1 MKRILHIAPGM
12 DYGGIASFILNY
24 YSHFPVGSVQMDVL
38 GVFSADAPRREQLE
52 ILGGRYSY
60 VGTFSNV
67 HLLRN
72 IIAWTRF
79 IRQGKYDVVHS
90 HCNLV
95 GAWMM
100 LAAKLAGV
108 PIRVTHSHSTGLL
121 SGSFIQRCYVGLRR
135 WMIKHLAT
143 RRLACSH
150 DAGIAMY
157 GNTIDFEV
165 INNGIDVCD
174 YAGGETDISALR
186 EELSIPEGHRVYTLV
201 ARISEVKNHDF
212 AVDVFRHIHA
222 IDPSAIL
229 VIGGAGGE
237 NDPTE
242 RHSPTGPAMLRKIHE
257 YGLEE
262 SVRVVGPRN
271 DMQAIY
277 ALTDCWL
284 FPSLYEGFPIALLE
298 LQASSIPTIVSDR
311 VTHAADMG
319 LGLLTFV
326 SLDSSPHV
334 WAQMACETHKKR
346 LPTETI
352 LSAFKQRALDIS
364 SNVSQLA
371 TIYGTDR

>member
-52 ILGGRYSY
+52 KLGGRYSY

-79 IRQGKYDVVHS
+79 IRQGQYDVVHS

-100 LAAKLAGV
+100 LAAWIAGV

-135 WMIKHLAT
+135 WMIKCLSTH
-143 RRLACSH
+143 RLACSH
-150 DAGIAMY
+150 DAGIVMY
-157 GNTIDFEV
+157 GKNLSFDV
-165 INNGIDVCD
+165 LNNGIEVEEFIDS
-174 YAGGETDISALR
+174 ETIDLSDLR
-186 EELSIPEGHRVYTLV
+186 QELSIPVGHRVYTLV

-212 AVDVFRHIHA
+212 AVDIFRWIHQM
-222 IDPSAIL
+222 DPSAIL
-229 VIGGAGGE
+229 LIGGAGGE

-242 RHSPTGPAMLRKIHE
+242 RHSPTGPAMHRKIHD
-257 YGLEE
+257 YGLE
-262 SVRVVGPRN
+262 SHVRIVGPRK
-271 DMQAIY
+271 DMKAIY

-284 FPSLYEGFPIALLE
+284 FPSLYEGFSIALLE

-311 VTHAADMG
+311 VSQDSDIG
-319 LGLLTFV
+319 LNLLTFV
-326 SLDSSPHV
+326 SLDESPQV
-334 WAQMACETHKKR
+334 WAQLACATHKSM
-346 LPTETI
+346 LGHETI
-352 LSAFKQRALDIS
+352 LSAFKKRSLDVE

-371 TIYGTDR
+371 HIYGI